1 MGQAQRFWYA
11 SNMSYSEGS
20 VIEAHY
26 PYLRRLRVYF
36 LASVVL
42 LGIGIVLGIVAI
54 AYYPGL
60 AQKLENELTGFV
72 KLFRGLPKLHL
83 VGAIFLNNAL
93 KSLIVILLG
102 AFFGLLPIV
111 FLVVNGAAI
120 GIAVIVSSHVR
131 GVWQSILVLL
141 PHGLLE
147 LPAVLLAT
155 SIGLMLGGH
164 LVQRIFGRTAT
175 TLGHELGHALMF
187 FLTVIVPILIVAAVV
202 EVFITPV
209 LAGI

>member
-1 MGQAQRFWYA
+1 
-11 SNMSYSEGS
+11 
-20 VIEAHY
+20 
-26 PYLRRLRVYF
+26 LRVYF

-42 LGIGIVLGIVAI
+42 LGVGIVLGIAAI

-60 AQKLENELTGFV
+60 AQKLENELTSFI
-72 KLFRGLPKLHL
+72 KLFRSLPKLQL

-93 KSLIVILLG
+93 KSLIVIVLG

-120 GIAVIVSSHVR
+120 GVAVVVSSQAR
-131 GVWQSILVLL
+131 GVWQSILFLM

-164 LVQRIFGRTAT
+164 LVRRIFGETAT
-175 TLGHELGHALMF
+175 TLTHELGAALKF
-187 FLTVIVPILIVAAVV
+187 FLTIIVPILIVAAVV
-202 EVFITPV
+202 EVFVTPV
-209 LAGI
+209 VAGI

>member
-26 PYLRRLRVYF
+26 PYLRRLRIYF

-42 LGIGIVLGIVAI
+42 LGIGIVLGVVTI

-93 KSLIVILLG
+93 KSLIVIVLG

-120 GIAVIVSSHVR
+120 GIAVIVSSHAR

-141 PHGLLE
+141 PHGVLE

-155 SIGLMLGGH
+155 SIGLMLGSH
-164 LVQRIFGRTAT
+164 LVRRIFGRTAT
-175 TLGHELGHALMF
+175 PLGHELGHALKF